1 MFAFPSTLLGLDT
14 LQTHL
19 SSPFQAPTASHG
31 LSPPKRSLRP
41 NDLDAAAKRALTD
54 AKRALTD
61 ADERRAFPLDL

>member
-1 MFAFPSTLLGLDT
+1 MFAFPSTLLDT

-31 LSPPKRSLRP
+31 LSPPKRSLRH